1 MYVIAT
7 FERSVVLELAISELE
22 QRGIERNRI
31 LAVPLDK
38 RETPGQ
44 VFDSIHGSDGL
55 SMLDLAAVLGT
66 VFMLLGAIYGYVLPW
81 GPILCG
87 LTGAILGVSLGL
99 LIKYATVRGKLRRNG
114 GYIRP
119 ITSEVVLMVACDE
132 SKWELVE
139 QALWQHTA
147 LGVSKI
153 RLQR

>member
-7 FERSVVLELAISELE
+7 FEQSVVLELAITALE
-22 QRGIERNRI
+22 QRGVARTNI

-38 RETPGQ
+38 REAPQ
-44 VFDSIHGSDGL
+44 RLFDSIHGSDGF
-55 SMLDLAAVLGT
+55 SMLELAAVLGT

-87 LTGAILGVSLGL
+87 LTGAIGGISLGL
-99 LIKYATVRGKLRRNG
+99 LIKYAMVRKKLRSND

-119 ITSEVVLMVACDE
+119 ITSEVVLMIACDE
-132 SKWELVE
+132 SKWETIE

-147 LGVSKI
+147 LGVSRI
-153 RLQR
+153 RIP